1 MTDARTQVRT
11 RFAPSPTGYLHIGG
25 VRTALYSWLYARKH
39 GGCFVLRIEDTDAAR
54 NTPEAVQAIFDGMR
68 WAGLS
73 WDEGPQPDGSEHGD
87 FGPYRQSDRLALYRE
102 YADKLLA
109 SGHAYRCYATQEEK
123 EAARAAFVAKGGKA
137 EGFAFES
144 PWRARARDASEGDAT
159 KPHVIRFKTPKE
171 GKTGWE
177 DLVRG
182 QLEIPNSQIQ
192 DFVMMRGDGMPLYN
206 FACVIDDMTMQI
218 SHVVRGEEHIM
229 NTAPQLQLF
238 AAFGVEPPKFAH
250 CPVILAQNGQKL
262 SKRHASV
269 SIREYEEQG
278 YLPDAMLNYL
288 VRLGWSHGDQEIF
301 TRQEL
306 IEKFDFDHVGAG
318 GAKYDLKKLA
328 AVQGEHVR
336 LLEPQLLAAH
346 ALPFVRARG
355 LEVSDDDPRLIPAF
369 ASIRVRAS
377 TLSDAAE
384 RVDFYFR
391 KDPVLDE
398 ASVKKFLTPAA
409 LPLLQG
415 FAEVVRATEPF
426 NESELEAQVNS
437 WMQAKGLT
445 MKDLA
450 QPVRVALTGRSAAP
464 GLYEIAAVLGKDETL
479 RRLMLHT

>member
-1 MTDARTQVRT
+1 MTEARTQVRT

-25 VRTALYSWLYARKH
+25 VRTALYSWLFARKH
-39 GGCFVLRIEDTDAAR
+39 HGSFVLRIEDTDAAR

-68 WAGLS
+68 WAGLD
-73 WDEGPQPDGSEHGD
+73 WDEGPDIGGAY
-87 FGPYRQSDRLALYRE
+87 GPYRQTERLHLYKQ
-102 YADKLLA
+102 YADQLLA

-144 PWRARARDASEGDAT
+144 PWRDRSDGDSS

-171 GKTGWE
+171 GKIGWE

-182 QLEIPNSQIQ
+182 HLEIPNLQVQ

-206 FACVIDDMTMQI
+206 FACVIDDLTMKI

-229 NTAPQLQLF
+229 NTAPQLHLYG
-238 AAFGVEPPKFAH
+238 AFGVEPPKFAH

-306 IEKFDFDHVGAG
+306 IEKFDFEHVGAG
-318 GAKYDLKKLA
+318 GAKYDLKKLG

-336 LLEPQLLAAH
+336 LLDPKDLAKH

-355 LEVSDDDPRLIPAF
+355 LEVADDDPRLVPAF

-391 KDPVLDE
+391 KDPVIDE
-398 ASVKKFLTPAA
+398 AAAKKFLVPSA

-415 FAEVVRATEPF
+415 FTEVVRATEPF
-426 NESELEAQVNS
+426 TEAELETRTNAWMAAQNI
-437 WMQAKGLT
+437 T
-445 MKDLA
+445 MKDIA
-450 QPVRVALTGRSAAP
+450 QAVRVALTGRSAAP
-464 GLYEIAAVLGKDETL
+464 GLYEIAVVLGKDETL
-479 RRLMLHT
+479 RRLAEHGQS

>member
-1 MTDARTQVRT
+1 MVMTQARTQVRT

-39 GGCFVLRIEDTDAAR
+39 GGSFVLRIEDTDAAR

-68 WAGLS
+68 WAGLN
-73 WDEGPQPDGSEHGD
+73 WDEGPDVGGA
-87 FGPYRQSDRLALYRE
+87 FGPYRQTERLDMYRE

-123 EAARAAFVAKGGKA
+123 EVARAAFVAQGGKA

-144 PWRARARDASEGDAT
+144 PWRDRSDGDPA

-171 GKTGWE
+171 GKAGWV

-182 QLEIPNSQIQ
+182 QLEIPNIQIQ

-206 FACVIDDMTMQI
+206 FACVIDDLTMQI

-229 NTAPQLQLF
+229 NTAPQLHLF
-238 AAFGVEPPKFAH
+238 AAFGAEPPKFAH
-250 CPVILAQNGQKL
+250 CPVILAPNGQKL

-301 TRQEL
+301 TRAEL
-306 IEKFDFDHVGAG
+306 VEKFDFEHVGAG
-318 GAKYDLKKLA
+318 GAKYDLKKLT

-336 LLEPQLLAAH
+336 LLEPKVLAAH

-355 LEVSDDDPRLIPAF
+355 LEVAGDDARLEPAF

-391 KDPVLDE
+391 KDPVMDE
-398 ASVKKFLTPAA
+398 ASVKKFLTPTT
-409 LPLLQG
+409 LPLLES
-415 FAEVVRATEPF
+415 FAEVVRNTEPF
-426 NESELEAQVNS
+426 SEAALEAGVNA
-437 WMQAKGLT
+437 WMAEQSLT
-445 MKDLA
+445 MKDIA
-450 QPVRVALTGRSAAP
+450 QAVRVALTGRSAAP

-479 RRLMLHT
+479 RRLALQA